1 MMADARVQAV
11 RACARQLAPLSLLT
25 LVNFF
30 NYLDRQI
37 VYGMLSLIGDDFA
50 LTKVQM
56 GWLGTANLLVF
67 AALSLIMTGLV

>member
-11 RACARQLAPLSLLT
+11 RACAWQLAPLSLLT

-50 LTKVQM
+50 SVSYTHLT
-56 GWLGTANLLVF
+56 LPTILLV
-67 AALSLIMTGLV
+67 